1 MRAVLVG
8 EHGGP
13 EVLRLADT
21 PRPEPGPGQI
31 LVRVAYAGVNFIDVY
46 QRSGLYPTEVP
57 FTPGV
62 EGAGVVEVVGEGV
75 VSPGPG
81 APVAWTS
88 SIGSYAE
95 YNVLPADK
103 AVEIPAG
110 IDLDVAAAAALQGMT
125 AHYLVTDTYPL
136 SAEDVC
142 LVHAGAGGVGH
153 LLIQMAKMRGA
164 TVFATAGGAD
174 KVRMAQAMGADHVI
188 DYGERD
194 FKDAVEEIA
203 GKHPLSVVYD
213 GVGRATFDRG
223 LDLLRRRGTMV
234 TFGNASGPPDAVDP
248 LRLMRAGS
256 VYLTRPTLFDYVA
269 ERADLERRAAE
280 LFGWIAVGALKVH
293 IGARLPLTEASQA
306 HRNLEARATTGK
318 VILEI

>member
-110 IDLDVAAAAALQGMT
+110 IDLNVAAAAALQGMT

-136 SAEDVC
+136 SAGDVC

-256 VYLTRPTLFDYVA
+256 LYLTRPTLFDYVA

-280 LFGWIAVGALKVH
+280 LFGWIAAGTLKVQ